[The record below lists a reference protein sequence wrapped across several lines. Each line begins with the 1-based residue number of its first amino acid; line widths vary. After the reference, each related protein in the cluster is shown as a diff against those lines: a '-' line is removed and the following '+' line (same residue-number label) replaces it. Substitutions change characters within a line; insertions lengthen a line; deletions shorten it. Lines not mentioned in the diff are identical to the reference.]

1 MAVPTN
7 TIQAVARGGARE
19 DLSDKIA
26 ELFPDDAPFKNM
38 IKKGKANAAFVEWQT
53 DGLTA
58 ANANNAAIQG
68 DDLANESRAN
78 TVRVGTYTQIMTK
91 VRSEEHTSELQSL
104 MRISY
109 AVFCLKKNN

>member
-7 TIQAVARGGARE
+7 TIQAVARVGARE

-38 IKKGKANAAFVEWQT
+38 IKKGKSNAAFVEWQT

-68 DDLANESRAN
+68 DDLAYEYRTN
-78 TVRVGTYTQIMTK
+78 TVHVCTYSSDMRRVGNG
-91 VRSEEHTSELQSL
+91 
-104 MRISY
+104 RISS
-109 AVFCLKKNN
+109 C